1 MLAPPAMVGA
11 RQAAHAAC
19 LAPTV
24 VYFDK
29 FVLDEPQQGRTDELM
44 NMI

>member
-11 RQAAHAAC
+11 RQPAHAAF
-19 LAPTV
+19 